1 VSTSA
6 STASAP
12 RRVVVVGAGI
22 TGLAAAWTIATRSP
36 GTDVVVLEA
45 SGRAGGKVLTTPFA
59 GRPVDCAADAF
70 LARVPD
76 GLELCEELGLAP
88 LLTSPTERSAMVY
101 AGGALHRLP
110 PGLVLGVPTDLDAL
124 AASGIVSPEG
134 IARAA
139 ADRGT
144 TEWSADEP
152 SGDPLS
158 DGDESVGALVRR
170 RLGDEVFEKL
180 VSPLLSG
187 VHAGDAD
194 RLSVAAGAAQLGAA
208 ARLSPSLV
216 DGARL
221 QTERAR
227 AAAADPD
234 APVFR
239 GLPVGT
245 QMLTDLLVARLSAAG
260 VALHLGRPAT
270 HLARRG
276 AAWAVGTPDGPVEAD
291 AVVLALPAAPAAGL
305 LRDVAPVAADG
316 LAELEYASVAMVTLA
331 VPVGSVGRPLDAS
344 GFLVARGEAVEVLTA
359 CSWASSKWAH
369 LHDPDVA
376 ILRASAGRH
385 GDAAA
390 LDLDDADLV
399 AAVTRDLTTSMGLTS
414 APTASRTT
422 RWHDGLP
429 QFRPGH
435 LARVASWREE
445 VATEAPGIALAGA
458 AYDGLGL
465 PTCIRQGRRAALDL
479 VGPPTDGDGAGDGGR

>member
-1 VSTSA
+1 VSSPPA
-6 STASAP
+6 AP

-22 TGLAAAWTIATRSP
+22 TGLTAAWTIATRAP

-76 GLELCEELGLAP
+76 ALELCEELGLST

-110 PGLVLGVPTDLDAL
+110 PGLVLGVPTDLEAL
-124 AASGIVSPEG
+124 AASGIVSPDG
-134 IARAA
+134 VARAA
-139 ADRGT
+139 ADLET
-144 TEWSADEP
+144 TTWSADEP
-152 SGDPLS
+152 SGDPLG

-194 RLSVAAGAAQLGAA
+194 RLSVATGAAQLGAA

-216 DGARL
+216 SGARL
-221 QTERAR
+221 QTEQAG

-245 QMLTDLLVARLSAAG
+245 QVLTDVLVARLTAAG
-260 VALHLGRPAT
+260 ARLHLGRAASR
-270 HLARRG
+270 LRRHGG
-276 AAWAVGTPDGPVEAD
+276 AAWAIDTPDGPVDAD
-291 AVVLALPAAPAAGL
+291 AVVLALPAAPAATL
-305 LRDVAPVAADG
+305 LADVAPGAAAG
-316 LAELEYASVAMVTLA
+316 LTELEYASVAMVTLA
-331 VPVGSVGRPLDAS
+331 VPIAAVRRTLDSS

-385 GDAAA
+385 GETAA
-390 LDLDDADLV
+390 LDLDDGALV
-399 AAVTRDLTTSMGLTS
+399 AAVSRDLEATMDVA
-414 APTASRTT
+414 APPVASRVT
-422 RWHDGLP
+422 RWGDGLP

-435 LARVASWREE
+435 LARVAAWRSE
-445 VATEAPGIALAGA
+445 VAAEAPGIALAGA

-465 PTCIRQGRRAALDL
+465 PTCIRQGRRAAQDL
-479 VGPPTDGDGAGDGGR
+479 LGDRGPDHQ